1 MRIEAARWT
10 RRAVRR
16 TVVVVACCLVLPAA
30 GRAQTPEQQV
40 VNDAAAA
47 LGGRDRI
54 LAVETMLLEG
64 GGHVVAG
71 TSLRYDDLGYAS
83 AIQQLRDVR
92 HAYDLANG
100 RARFDATR
108 QVQYA
113 YYIGNAPLRVMQGL
127 DGMVAFNV
135 GANGNATR
143 IFGNQANGRR
153 LDYLRHP
160 LILVRA
166 ALGSGA
172 TLANSRTRGTERL
185 VDITIG
191 DLPPLTLA
199 IDATTK
205 LPARIMQMIDSAT
218 LGDTLVAREF
228 RDYRPVD
235 GLQLP
240 TRLTSWTDGR
250 ERGDIRIDRVT
261 VDGDVG
267 DLAAPS
273 AVASA
278 RPPAGGG
285 ALRTFPNDAQEIA
298 EGVWLV
304 TGRHTTA

>member
-1 MRIEAARWT
+1 
-10 RRAVRR
+10 
-16 TVVVVACCLVLPAA
+16 
-30 GRAQTPEQQV
+30 
-40 VNDAAAA
+40 
-47 LGGRDRI
+47 
-54 LAVETMLLEG
+54 
-64 GGHVVAG
+64 
-71 TSLRYDDLGYAS
+71 
-83 AIQQLRDVR
+83 
-92 HAYDLANG
+92 
-100 RARFDATR
+100 
-108 QVQYA
+108 
-113 YYIGNAPLRVMQGL
+113 
-127 DGMVAFNV
+127 MVAFNV

-160 LILVRA
+160 LTLVRA

-172 TLANSRTRGTERL
+172 TLANSRTQGTERL

-205 LPARIMQMIDSAT
+205 LPARIMQMTDSAT

-228 RDYRPVD
+228 RDYRLVD

-267 DLAAPS
+267 DLAAPA

-285 ALRTFPNDAQEIA
+285 APRTFPNDAQEIA

-304 TGRHTTA
+304 TGTTHHSLIVEFSDHLMVIEAPNSERVTAVWAKARELRPNKPTHDLARHASSCRSYPWRSRRGGEGE